1 MARYEELIWEGSLTA
16 RTRRERTACTYRAYI
31 ADPLVGR
38 ELALPADLVADLAD
52 AERAVSALQDR
63 NTGLAS
69 IESVARLLLRAE
81 AVGSSYI
88 EGLHIN
94 ARRLA
99 KEAFA
104 EQAGLETSD
113 DTARAVLANIGAMH
127 DALELA
133 DAGRPITVE
142 DICQLHT
149 RLLTGTS
156 DAHWGGVVREE
167 QNWVGGINPCRA
179 AYVPPPHAYV
189 PELLEDLCAYMSG
202 DDHSALVQAAVAHAQ
217 FETIH
222 PFVDGNGRVGRA
234 LIHLVLRR
242 RGLAPNFVP
251 PVSLILATNAG
262 AYIAGLVGFRYDAP
276 ATDPAASVAA
286 VQWIAQFTN
295 EFMRACDD
303 AAAFAATLTELE
315 QQWRSQ
321 VGRVRA
327 NSAVEV
333 LLAAL
338 PGLPVLTVDTA
349 ATAISRSRART
360 NDAVNTLLEHGVL
373 TQGTLGRRNRV
384 FEATGLLDAITGLE
398 RRLASPAADT
408 AVADPTRIV
417 PARRVPTATDCPTA
431 TD

>member
-1 MARYEELIWEGSLTA
+1 MAHYEELIWEGSLTA
-16 RTRRERTACTYRAYI
+16 RTRRERSACTYRAYV

-38 ELALPADLVADLAD
+38 ELALPAELVADLAD
-52 AERAVSALQDR
+52 AERAVAALQDR
-63 NTGLAS
+63 GTGLAS

-88 EGLHIN
+88 EGLQIN

-104 EQAGLETSD
+104 MQTGLETTD
-113 DTARAVLANIGAMH
+113 ETARAVLANIGAMS

-133 DAGRPITVE
+133 DADRPITVS

-149 RLLTGTS
+149 RLLAGTN
-156 DAHWGGVVREE
+156 DAHWGGVVRQE

-179 AYVPPPHAYV
+179 AYVPPPHGYV
-189 PELLEDLCAYMSG
+189 PALLEDLCTYLSG
-202 DDHSALVQAAVAHAQ
+202 DDHSALVQAAIVHAQ

-251 PVSLILATNAG
+251 PVSLILATNASD
-262 AYIAGLVGFRYDAP
+262 YIAGLVGFRYDAP
-276 ATDPAASVAA
+276 ANDPVVSAAT
-286 VQWIAQFTN
+286 VQWISRFTN
-295 EFMRACDD
+295 ELMRACDD
-303 AAAFAATLTELE
+303 ATNFAATLAELE
-315 QQWRSQ
+315 QQWRAQ

-327 NSAVEV
+327 NSAVDA
-333 LLAAL
+333 LLSAL

-349 ATAISRSRART
+349 ATAIGRSRART
-360 NDAVNTLLEHGVL
+360 NDAVNTLLKHGVL
-373 TQGTLGRRNRV
+373 IQGTLGRRNRV
-384 FEATGLLDAITGLE
+384 FEVAGLLDAITGLE
-398 RRLASPAADT
+398 RRFASPAADT
-408 AVADPTRIV
+408 AIAGPSRIV
-417 PARRVPTATDCPTA
+417 PTRRTGPAAD
-431 TD
+431 